1 MTPLPIVDFAA
12 VSPFGATAQ
21 DLWAGLDAGRT
32 ALSLGSAS
40 VDDAT
45 HPTGDVTVDL
55 PALPGALAS
64 FDTRC
69 NRLMA
74 RALADVASACDT
86 VLARYPAERVG
97 VVVGTS
103 ASGTSAIEAVHVPGG
118 EFPFDYHRSY
128 SFGSVATMTQQ
139 LLGLAGPC
147 YSVNTACASGA
158 HAVISAARLIHGG
171 LCDAVVVGAVDAL
184 CLITYHGFRGLG
196 VLDERI
202 CRPFDGDR
210 AGLNLGEGA
219 SALVLCRE
227 DVTDCG
233 LVLAGY
239 GASADA
245 HHMTAPDPR
254 GGGAAIAIRQ
264 AMDRAGIGPADVGYV
279 NLHGTG
285 TPLND
290 ASEALAVHQALGA
303 DVPCSSTKGG
313 TGHLLGAA
321 AGVEAA
327 VTLTALQCGRLPGNT
342 NLGALDPEIGIHV
355 LDASMDVPGIR
366 HAVSNSFAFG
376 GANAA
381 LLLGIS
387 R

>member
-1 MTPLPIVDFAA
+1 MEPLPIVGFAA
-12 VSPFGATAQ
+12 VSPFGATVE
-21 DLWAGLDAGRT
+21 DLCAGLDAGRT
-32 ALSLGSAS
+32 ALSMGSAS
-40 VDDAT
+40 VDGAA
-45 HPTGDVTVDL
+45 HPTGDVTVEL
-55 PALPGALAS
+55 PTLPDAMAP

-74 RALADVASACDT
+74 RALADIAPAREA
-86 VLARYPAERVG
+86 VLARYPADRVG

-103 ASGTSAIEAVHVPGG
+103 ASGTTAIEAVHVPGG

-128 SFGSVATMTQQ
+128 SFGSVATVTQQ

-196 VLDERI
+196 VLDEQI
-202 CRPFDGDR
+202 CRPFDGGR

-219 SALVLCRE
+219 AALVLCRD
-227 DVTDCG
+227 DVSGSG
-233 LVLAGY
+233 LYLAGY

-264 AMDRAGIGPADVGYV
+264 ALDRGGIGPADVGYV

-290 ASEALAVHQALGA
+290 ASEALAVQQTLGTA
-303 DVPCSSTKGG
+303 VPCSSTKGG

-327 VTLTALQCGRLPGNT
+327 VTLTALKHGRLPGNT
-342 NLGALDPEIGIHV
+342 NLESLDPDIGIHV
-355 LDASMDVPGIR
+355 LDASADAPGTR
-366 HAVSNSFAFG
+366 HALSNSFAFG

-381 LLLGIS
+381 LLLGIA